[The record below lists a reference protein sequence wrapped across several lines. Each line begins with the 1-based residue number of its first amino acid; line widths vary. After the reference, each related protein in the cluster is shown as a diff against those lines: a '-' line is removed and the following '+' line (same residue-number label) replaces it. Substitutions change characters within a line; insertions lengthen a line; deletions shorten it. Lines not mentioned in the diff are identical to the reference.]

1 TEFYREPS
9 ALPEIE
15 RGSIKL
21 DLHRRDFTINT
32 LAVRLD
38 GAHLGE
44 LLDFYNGRLDLQRGL
59 IRVLH
64 SLSFIDD
71 PTRILRAVRYEQRL
85 NFVIE
90 PRTAELIADALPMM
104 DRVTGDRIRH
114 EIERALKEAGPVR
127 AMHRLY
133 DLGVMHQIHPA
144 LCWSQE
150 TAVAYERVPK
160 ILKDPDWLAASG
172 TASPLFLYFAL
183 WLLPLKA
190 DEKEAA
196 MARLK
201 VRKATRDDVI
211 SAVDIQESL
220 AELPQTPKPSEVVFA
235 LRFFLPRSLLVVRAA
250 SVDPRTT
257 ELLDRYVKE
266 WMGVKTA
273 VTGNTLREMGLKPGP
288 EFAVILDRLLE
299 ARLDGE
305 VKNETEEKELLAKI
319 LHLAEK
325 HVEPP
330 HRAR

>member
-1 TEFYREPS
+1 MSGDPQVVELTGLEPTSIDFVTARTEFYREPS
-9 ALPEIE
+9 ALPEVE

-44 LLDFYNGRLDLQRGL
+44 LLDFYNGRLDLQRGS

-85 NFVIE
+85 DFVIE
-90 PRTAELIADALPMM
+90 PRTAELIADALPVL

-114 EIERALKEAGPVR
+114 EIEHALKEAEPVR
-127 AMHRLY
+127 VMERL
-133 DLGVMHQIHPA
+133 DNLGVLAQIHPA
-144 LCWSQE
+144 LHWSAE
-150 TAVAYERVPK
+150 TAVFYQRVPE
-160 ILKDPDWLAASG
+160 ILQDPAWLAASG
-172 TASPLFLYFAL
+172 TDSPLFLYFAL
-183 WLLPLKA
+183 LLLPLTIG
-190 DEKEAA
+190 EKEAV
-196 MARLK
+196 MVRLK
-201 VRKATRDDVI
+201 ARKTTHDDIV
-211 SAVDIQESL
+211 SAIEVQESL
-220 AELPQTPKPSEVVFA
+220 AELPPNPKPSEVVFA

-250 SVDPRTT
+250 SVDERTS

-273 VTGNTLREMGLKPGP
+273 VTGDTLREMGLIPGP
-288 EFAVILDRLLE
+288 EFAIILDHLLA

-305 VKNETEEKELLAKI
+305 CY
-319 LHLAEK
+319 
-325 HVEPP
+325 
-330 HRAR
+330 R